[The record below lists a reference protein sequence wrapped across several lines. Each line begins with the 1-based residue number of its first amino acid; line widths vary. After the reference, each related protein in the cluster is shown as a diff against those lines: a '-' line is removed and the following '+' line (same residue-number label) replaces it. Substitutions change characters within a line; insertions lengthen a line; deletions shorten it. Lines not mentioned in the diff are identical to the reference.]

1 MKKILKKIIVAEKP
15 DEPKQEIQ
23 EELTLHDE
31 LLLLEAEIAEAQDD
45 IDDPEDTEENDE
57 ESEEGSDEGTGAISP
72 LKAIRKN
79 CIQCIGS
86 IREIP
91 KCTASKSCPLYPFRM
106 GTNPFRQK
114 RVLSEEQREAARLR
128 LQHARENKGKG

>member
-1 MKKILKKIIVAEKP
+1 MKKIIKKIIIAEKP
-15 DEPKQEIQ
+15 DEPKQEIH

-31 LLLLEAEIAEAQDD
+31 LLLLEAEIADVQYD
-45 IDDPEDTEENDE
+45 IDDPEDTEENEE
-57 ESEEGSDEGTGAISP
+57 ESEEGTGAISP

-106 GTNPFRQK
+106 GKNPFRQK
-114 RVLSEEQREAARLR
+114 RVLSEEQREASRLR

>member
-1 MKKILKKIIVAEKP
+1 MKKIIKKIIVAEKP
-15 DEPKQEIQ
+15 DEPEQEIQ
-23 EELTLHDE
+23 DELTLPDE
-31 LLLLEAEIAEAQDD
+31 LILSEAGIADDQDD
-45 IDDPEDTEENDE
+45 TDDTEEE
-57 ESEEGSDEGTGAISP
+57 ENEEENEEVTGAISP

-106 GTNPFRQK
+106 GKNPFRQK

-128 LQHARENKGKG
+128 FQHARENKGKG